1 MFCVVPRLFRRLVNA
16 RGLVADGLFVCCVV
30 YVGWCG
36 YSFTEQINNF
46 IKLDLCSREIS
57 KVRKGTG
64 AFPAV
69 FEGHKDYYGRDVV
82 YVHDDGHFML
92 LSYGSDGVPDGLDYA
107 KLLDVPVGKRRDN
120 CLVPSRDTVLID
132 GHIWQGCAK

>member
-1 MFCVVPRLFRRLVNA
+1 MFRVVTRFFRRLVNA

-46 IKLDLCSREIS
+46 IKLDLSAREIS
-57 KVRKGTG
+57 EVRKRTG

-82 YVHDDGHFML
+82 YIHDDGH
-92 LSYGSDGVPDGLDYA
+92 SCCSADGSDGEPDGLDYA
-107 KLLDVPVGKRRDN
+107 KLPTG
-120 CLVPSRDTVLID
+120 PSAS
-132 GHIWQGCAK
+132 QGTTASCQAETRS